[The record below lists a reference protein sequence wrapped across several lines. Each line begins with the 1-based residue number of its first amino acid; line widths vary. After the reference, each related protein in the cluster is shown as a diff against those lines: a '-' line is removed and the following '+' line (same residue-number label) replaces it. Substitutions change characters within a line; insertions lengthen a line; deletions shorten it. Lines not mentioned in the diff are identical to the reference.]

1 MVIVSSD
8 CNALRLCALGAIA
21 SILLGMQVST
31 GRILILLRM
40 LLFTSMGAC
49 MLLRMLL
56 CHYCDSSR
64 GNRRPSSI
72 DIVYTCSMFEFR
84 GG

>member
-21 SILLGMQVST
+21 SILRTRHAGVYWAHLDMH
-31 GRILILLRM
+31 ILLRM
-40 LLFTSMGAC
+40 LLS

-64 GNRRPSSI
+64 GNRRP
-72 DIVYTCSMFEFR
+72 
-84 GG
+84 